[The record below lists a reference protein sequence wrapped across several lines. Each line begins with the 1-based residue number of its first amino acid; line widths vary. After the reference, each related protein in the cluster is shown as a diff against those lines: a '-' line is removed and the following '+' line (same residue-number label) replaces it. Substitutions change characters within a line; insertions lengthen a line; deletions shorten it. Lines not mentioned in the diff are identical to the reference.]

1 MLVYPMLNLRFEE
14 KSQDYRKLVQIVTFI
29 GLILSLIIV
38 YFIFCGT
45 YFKPESEGGMFS
57 VHLRQLGIF
66 GPLVFILIQ
75 IIQVVIPIIPG
86 GMTSVSGNFVFGTM
100 MGFIYNYIGITIG
113 SIIAFF
119 LARKYGKYFIL
130 CFISEK
136 SYDKYM
142 GWTKDVNRFAWILGT
157 LLFLPAAPDDILCM
171 IAGLTKLDFKKFM
184 LIFIPTKAI
193 STFVFTWMMQEG
205 ILMSIEFISKI
216 FI

>member
-1 MLVYPMLNLRFEE
+1 MGKIRLEE
-14 KSQDYRKLVQIVTFI
+14 KSDQYRKIVQVLTLI
-29 GLILSLIIV
+29 GLIICAVII

-45 YFKPESEGGMFS
+45 YFKPEDQGGMFS

-86 GMTSVSGNFVFGTM
+86 GMTSVSGNFVFGTY
-100 MGFIYNYIGITIG
+100 MGFVYNYIGITIG

-119 LARKYGKYFIL
+119 LARKYGKPFIL

-136 SYDKYM
+136 CYNKYM
-142 GWTKDVNRFAWILGT
+142 AWTKDVNRFAWILGT
-157 LLFLPAAPDDILCM
+157 LFFLPAAPDDVLCM
-171 IAGLTKLDFKKFM
+171 IAGLTKLSFKQFI

-193 STFVFTWMMQEG
+193 STFVFTWLMREG
-205 ILMSIEFISKI
+205 ILFSIDAITKLF
-216 FI
+216 